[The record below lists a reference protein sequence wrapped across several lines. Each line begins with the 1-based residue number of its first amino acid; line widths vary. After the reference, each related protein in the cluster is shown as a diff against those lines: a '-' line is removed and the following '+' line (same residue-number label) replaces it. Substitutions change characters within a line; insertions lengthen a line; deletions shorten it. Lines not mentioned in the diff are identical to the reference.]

1 MLNSYISSI
10 QKIEPMES
18 LRDKLLR
25 NIYLGVG
32 NNKLSNG
39 DVVQIIELCGE
50 LLNLETISSYAKSNN
65 LSYNGVK
72 NNRQVIAIFG
82 CKLVIDN
89 D

>member
-1 MLNSYISSI
+1 
-10 QKIEPMES
+10 MES

-50 LLNLETISSYAKSNN
+50 LLNLETIPSYAKSNN

-72 NNRQVIAIFG
+72 NNRQVITIFG